1 MQQNRSL
8 NVFSLNTIG
17 LGERLKRTTLY
28 KWLSSNF
35 TGITFLQEVHS
46 TLDSEQSWSA
56 DFTGYNV
63 FYSHGTSNARG
74 VCTLIPT
81 NYNIKI
87 INHITDKNGRYS
99 ILHTF
104 IEDADVVLANIYAP
118 TKNNQGDQILFL
130 AELREQLLSFL
141 GKKIILGGDFNTYMD
156 PLIDKQGGFQET
168 QSNYARKLID
178 LLEEFDLCDIF
189 RLQHP
194 NTPRYTWRNKV
205 KGGLVQSRLDM
216 FFVSSNMQF
225 QQIKSY
231 IRPSVKSDHS

>member
-8 NVFSLNTIG
+8 KVFSLNTNG

-56 DFTGYNV
+56 DFTEYNV

-104 IEDADVVLANIYAP
+104 IEDTDEVLANIYAP

-130 AELREQLLSFL
+130 TELREQLLSFL
-141 GKKIILGGDFNTYMD
+141 GKKQYLVET
-156 PLIDKQGGFQET
+156 LIHVWTLQLISKEV
-168 QSNYARKLID
+168 SKKLKVIM
-178 LLEEFDLCDIF
+178 LV
-189 RLQHP
+189 RL
-194 NTPRYTWRNKV
+194 
-205 KGGLVQSRLDM
+205 
-216 FFVSSNMQF
+216 
-225 QQIKSY
+225 
-231 IRPSVKSDHS
+231 